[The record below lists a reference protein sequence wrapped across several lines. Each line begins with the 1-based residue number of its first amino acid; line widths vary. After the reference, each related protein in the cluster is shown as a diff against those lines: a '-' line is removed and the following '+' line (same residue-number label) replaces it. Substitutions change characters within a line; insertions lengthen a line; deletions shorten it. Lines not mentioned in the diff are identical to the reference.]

1 MLHAVIMA
9 GGSGTRF
16 WPASR
21 RHLPK
26 QLLALAT
33 ETPLLR
39 MTFERLGDLVPVNR
53 VWVVTTVETAQAT
66 RTVLPELP
74 PGNILSEPMGRNT
87 AACAGLAARAIQ
99 RVDPEAV
106 CIVLPADHV
115 IGEEEQFRAAMA
127 AGAEF
132 VSREGGL
139 LTFGVR
145 PTRPETGYGYLEL
158 GPEHSRRDK
167 WSIHRLRQFVEKPD
181 IEHARTYL
189 DSGGYLWNAGI
200 FAWRAT
206 TLLDEIRRQ
215 IPDLA
220 SGLNRIG
227 AALGTAESDA
237 VLSEVYPSL
246 PATSLDFGI
255 MEGAEQLWTLP
266 VDFPWSDVGSWTAL
280 AEGLSGDATGNA
292 TRGRVQAIDAGN
304 NVLVSTGPVLSVV
317 GVDNLVVVATPDAV
331 LVVPKDQAQRVRE
344 VVEGLR
350 EKGWDDVL

>member
-33 ETPLLR
+33 EIPLLR
-39 MTFERLGDLVPVNR
+39 MTFERLGDLVPGNR
-53 VWVVTTVETAQAT
+53 VWVVTTAETAEAT
-66 RTVLPELP
+66 RNVLPELP
-74 PGNILSEPMGRNT
+74 PENILSEPMGRNT
-87 AACAGLAARAIQ
+87 AACAGLAARAI
-99 RVDPEAV
+99 RELDPEAV

-115 IGEEEQFRAAMA
+115 IGEEAQFRAAMA

-132 VSREGGL
+132 VGREGGL

-158 GPEHSRRDK
+158 GPEHIREGE
-167 WSIHRLRQFVEKPD
+167 WSIHRLRRFVEKPD
-181 IEHARTYL
+181 VDRARAYL
-189 DSGGYLWNAGI
+189 ESGGHLWNAGI

-215 IPDLA
+215 IPELA
-220 SGLNRIG
+220 SGLDRIG
-227 AALGTAESDA
+227 KALGTAEFDA

-255 MEGAEQLWTLP
+255 MEGAERLWTVP
-266 VDFPWSDVGSWTAL
+266 VDFPWSDVGSWTEL
-280 AEGLSGDATGNA
+280 AERLAADASGNA
-292 TRGRVQAIDAGN
+292 VRGRVQAIDAGG

-317 GVDNLVVVATPDAV
+317 GVDELVVVATPDAV
-331 LVVPKDQAQRVRE
+331 LVIPRDQAQRVKE

-350 EKGWDDVL
+350 DRGWDDVL

>member
-21 RHLPK
+21 HSRPK

-33 ETPLLR
+33 DSPLLR
-39 MTFERLGDLVPVNR
+39 MTFERLGDLVPVDR
-53 VWVVTTVETAQAT
+53 VWVVTAAETTEAT
-66 RTVLPELP
+66 RELLPELAP
-74 PGNILSEPMGRNT
+74 ENILSEPIGRNT
-87 AACAGLAARAIQ
+87 AACAGLAAHAVQ
-99 RVDPEAV
+99 NADPDAV

-115 IGEEEQFRAAMA
+115 IGEETRFRAAMA

-132 VSREGGL
+132 VSHEGGL

-158 GPEHSRRDK
+158 GLEHTRTEE
-167 WSIHRLRQFVEKPD
+167 WSIHRLRRFVEKPD
-181 IEHARTYL
+181 VERARAYL
-189 DSGGYLWNAGI
+189 ESGGHLWNAGI
-200 FAWRAT
+200 FAWRAK

-220 SGLNRIG
+220 SGLDRIG
-227 AALGTAESDA
+227 EALGTAESDA
-237 VLSEVYPSL
+237 VLSEIYPSL

-280 AEGLSGDATGNA
+280 AESLSGDATGNA
-292 TRGRVQAIDAGN
+292 ARGRVQAIDACD

-317 GVDNLVVVATPDAV
+317 GIDNLVVVATADAV
-331 LVVPKDQAQRVRE
+331 LVIPKDQAQRVKE
-344 VVEGLR
+344 VVEALR
-350 EKGWDDVL
+350 KKGWDDVL

>member
-21 RHLPK
+21 HSLPK

-33 ETPLLR
+33 DSPLLR
-39 MTFERLGDLVPVNR
+39 MTFERLGDLVPVDR
-53 VWVVTTVETAQAT
+53 VWVVTTAETTEVT
-66 RTVLPELP
+66 RELLPELAP
-74 PGNILSEPMGRNT
+74 ENILSEPIGRNT

-127 AGAEF
+127 AGADF

-220 SGLNRIG
+220 SGLDRIG
-227 AALGTAESDA
+227 AALGTTESDA

-255 MEGAEQLWTLP
+255 MEGAKQLWTLP

>member
-1 MLHAVIMA
+1 MA

-26 QLLALAT
+26 QLLTLAT

-39 MTFERLGDLVPVNR
+39 MTFERLGDLVPVDR
-53 VWVVTTVETAQAT
+53 VWVVTTAETAEAT
-66 RTVLPELP
+66 RDVLPELP
-74 PGNILSEPMGRNT
+74 PENTLSEPMGRNT
-87 AACAGLAARAIQ
+87 AACAGLAARATQ
-99 RVDPEAV
+99 KVDPEAV
-106 CIVLPADHV
+106 CIVLPADHL
-115 IGEEEQFRAAMA
+115 IGEEARFRAAMA

-158 GPEHSRRDK
+158 GPEHTHEGE
-167 WSIHRLRQFVEKPD
+167 WSVHRLRRFVEKPD
-181 IEHARTYL
+181 VDRARAYL
-189 DSGGYLWNAGI
+189 ESERHLWNAGI

-220 SGLNRIG
+220 SGLDRIG
-227 AALGTAESDA
+227 EALGTDESDA
-237 VLSEVYPSL
+237 VLSQVYPSL
-246 PATSLDFGI
+246 PSTSLDFGI
-255 MEGAEQLWTLP
+255 MEGAERLWTVP
-266 VDFPWSDVGSWTAL
+266 VDFPWSDVGSWSAL
-280 AEGLSGDATGNA
+280 AESLAPDATGNA
-292 TRGRVQAIDAGN
+292 VRGRVQAIDASD
-304 NVLVSTGPVLSVV
+304 NVLVSTGPVISVV
-317 GVDNLVVVATPDAV
+317 GVDDVVIVATPDAV
-331 LVVPKDQAQRVRE
+331 LVVPKDQAQRVKE
-344 VVEGLR
+344 VVEALR